1 MAKLKTSLSRN
12 SLSMANEKQ
21 KDVVVD
27 SEIEIQ
33 RVQALM
39 SYFQTRVNISYSI
52 RYGFIVGYLIFLATL
67 FFQGTIYSQ
76 LINLKASSELASI
89 LNLFIFMIL
98 AYTLVYFMKPR
109 IIQLNAQ
116 RDNCLKIVDELFQ
129 KINQGIPIPSLI
141 ELKECQY
148 PAQNNK

>member
-1 MAKLKTSLSRN
+1 
-12 SLSMANEKQ
+12 MANEKQ
-21 KDVVVD
+21 KAMVVD
-27 SEIEIQ
+27 REVELQ

-52 RYGFIVGYLIFLATL
+52 HYGFIIGYLIFLATL
-67 FFQGTIYSQ
+67 FFQGTVYSQ
-76 LINLKASSELASI
+76 LINLKASSDLASL
-89 LNLFIFMIL
+89 LNIVIFMIL
-98 AYTLVYFMKPR
+98 VYTLVYFIKPR
-109 IIQLNAQ
+109 LIQLNAQ

-148 PAQNNK
+148 PAQNSK